1 MSTIIR
7 TGGGYSVGYDDGH
20 TDGYNSGMTN
30 GYNNGYNTAKLAG
43 SKEQISIGATT
54 TKDYKFIACNAFVVG
69 NRVHANA
76 GSVGVSGTYS
86 GTQAFSNGKWGY
98 VAAID
103 GDAAAYCSTTIYFD
117 VKAGAKITETG
128 GSNGDVVHTCYG
140 FN

>member
-1 MSTIIR
+1 MN
-7 TGGGYSVGYDDGH
+7 DGKL
-20 TDGYNSGMTN
+20 SGTM
-30 GYNNGYNTAKLAG
+30 
-43 SKEQISIGATT
+43 EQISIGATT

>member
-1 MSTIIR
+1 MLKNANNYQTR
-7 TGGGYSVGYDDGH
+7 GGGYTVGYEEGMNDGKL
-20 TDGYNSGMTN
+20 SGTM
-30 GYNNGYNTAKLAG
+30 
-43 SKEQISIGATT
+43 EQISIGATT

-76 GSVGVSGTYS
+76 GSVRVSGTYS
-86 GTQAFSNGKWGY
+86 GKQAFSNGKWGY